1 MASILAQAGDASLF
15 DADYAVIE
23 EDTAFTGCAAYE
35 GAAQR
40 VKFAQ
45 LDQVPPGGR
54 DVARRAAAPPF
65 SLDCSVGMS

>member
-15 DADYAVIE
+15 DADCAVIE
-23 EDTAFTGCAAYE
+23 EDTAFAGCADYK

-45 LDQVPPGGR
+45 LTNFRLMCAV
-54 DVARRAAAPPF
+54 PF
-65 SLDCSVGMS
+65 SLDGSVGMS